1 MDYYKRCEEILENS
15 EYNKK
20 KMFENGTN
28 VGRQN
33 CNIYIS
39 NMLKICNDFVYKI
52 IILMLIL
59 DFCYIILV

>member
-28 VGRQN
+28 VGRQY
-33 CNIYIS
+33 CNIYIEYVK
-39 NMLKICNDFVYKI
+39 NLQ
-52 IILMLIL
+52 
-59 DFCYIILV
+59 